1 MHSRTI
7 ASTASATGRAPATVH
22 KRQEIHRIN
31 LENDRLAHAIL
42 SKKSEFS
49 RKQMDKDWWQKVLP
63 VKRFMKNSRRPFKVE
78 SSTGYGCLQELNTR
92 FNDQNNSIHE
102 NIILN

>member
-1 MHSRTI
+1 LSGKNG
-7 ASTASATGRAPATVH
+7 STVQR
-22 KRQEIHRIN
+22 REEIHRIN

-49 RKQMDKDWWQKVLP
+49 RKNMDKDWWQKVLP

-78 SSTGYGCLQELNTR
+78 TAGYGCL
-92 FNDQNNSIHE
+92 
-102 NIILN
+102 